1 MIRRRP
7 NVALKR
13 TTPPTAEERTLA
25 RVRRFWLDLNARLVQ
40 ARKHGITL
48 ADATRRLEAREA
60 KSRNRSRRHRAR
72 NAASKK

>member
-13 TTPPTAEERTLA
+13 TTALTAEERKLA

-48 ADATRRLEAREA
+48 ADATRRLEEREA
-60 KSRNRSRRHRAR
+60 KARSRTRRRRAR
-72 NAASKK
+72 